1 MTYLTMRAQPSPWLH
16 AGVTDA
22 TTENRDDFQQTDDPT
37 LGLGSSRPGGFP
49 DFGFAPEAEDPTDPY
64 GAMISSL
71 RSFLDHVA
79 AAKADDITLT
89 KLAFDLAGWRDRL
102 ATVAVSERE
111 QVFAR
116 RFDLPGRGQTMSP
129 PFVVRDADAEHVTGT
144 VRYGRYFLGGNGAVH
159 GGAVTLLFD
168 EVFGRLANSHRTPSR
183 TAYLKTDYRAVTPV
197 GPELEVHV
205 WLDRIEGRKRFV
217 RGTLK
222 HGTVLCAEADA
233 LFVELLEGQP

>member
-1 MTYLTMRAQPSPWLH
+1 MT
-16 AGVTDA
+16 
-22 TTENRDDFQQTDDPT
+22 EFQQSDDPT
-37 LGLGSSRPGGFP
+37 LGLGATRPGGFP
-49 DFGFAPEAEDPTDPY
+49 DFGFTPENDDASDPY
-64 GAMISSL
+64 AAMISSL

-79 AAKADDITLT
+79 AADADDITLT
-89 KLAFDLAGWRDRL
+89 KLAFDLAGWRDKL
-102 ATVAVSERE
+102 AAVAVSERD

-129 PFVVRDADAEHVTGT
+129 AFVVRDADGDHVTGT

-183 TAYLKTDYRAVTPV
+183 TAYLRTDYRAVAPV
-197 GPELEVHV
+197 GAELEVHV

-217 RGTLK
+217 QGTLK
-222 HGTVLCAEADA
+222 HGEVVCAEAEG
-233 LFVELLEGQP
+233 LFVELREGQP

>member
-1 MTYLTMRAQPSPWLH
+1 MMRA
-16 AGVTDA
+16 VTD
-22 TTENRDDFQQTDDPT
+22 EHQEFQQSDDPT
-37 LGLGSSRPGGFP
+37 LGLGSTRPGGFP
-49 DFGFAPEAEDPTDPY
+49 DFGFTPEAEDPTDPY
-64 GAMISSL
+64 AAMIGSL

-79 AAKADDITLT
+79 AAKPDDLQLT

-102 ATVAVSERE
+102 AEVAVSERD
-111 QVFAR
+111 QIFAR

-129 PFVVRDADAEHVTGT
+129 AFVVRDADADHVTGT

-159 GGAVTLLFD
+159 GGAVSLLFD

-197 GPELEVHV
+197 GVQLEVHV

-222 HGTVLCAEADA
+222 NGDVLCAEADA
-233 LFVELLEGQP
+233 LFLELRAGQP

>member
-1 MTYLTMRAQPSPWLH
+1 M
-16 AGVTDA
+16 VTDA
-22 TTENRDDFQQTDDPT
+22 PADVPAHDQYLDEFQQSDDPT
-37 LGLGSSRPGGFP
+37 LGLGSARPGGFP
-49 DFGFAPEAEDPTDPY
+49 DVGFGAEVHDPTDPY
-64 GAMISSL
+64 AAMIGEL

-79 AAKADDITLT
+79 AADADDISLT
-89 KLAFDLAGWRDRL
+89 RLAFDLAAWRDKL
-102 ATVAVSERE
+102 ALVAVSERD
-111 QVFAR
+111 QIFAR

-129 PFVVRDADAEHVTGT
+129 AFVVRDADAEHVTGT

-205 WLDRIEGRKRFV
+205 WLERIEGRKRFV
-217 RGTLK
+217 RGTLT
-222 HGTVLCAEADA
+222 HGTLLCAEADA
-233 LFVELLEGQP
+233 LFVELREGQP

>member
-1 MTYLTMRAQPSPWLH
+1 MTEDHQ
-16 AGVTDA
+16 
-22 TTENRDDFQQTDDPT
+22 EFQQSDDPT
-37 LGLGSSRPGGFP
+37 LGLGSTRPGGFP
-49 DFGFAPEAEDPTDPY
+49 DFGFTPEFEDPTDPY

-79 AAKADDITLT
+79 AAKPDDLTLT
-89 KLAFDLAGWRDRL
+89 RLAFDLAGWRDRL
-102 ATVAVSERE
+102 AEVAVSERD

-129 PFVVRDADAEHVTGT
+129 PFVVRDADADQVTGT

-159 GGAVTLLFD
+159 GGAVSLLFD
-168 EVFGRLANSHRTPSR
+168 EVFGRLVNSHRSPSR

-197 GPELEVHV
+197 GVQLEVRV

-217 RGTLK
+217 RGELK
-222 HGTVLCAEADA
+222 DGPVLCAEAEG
-233 LFVELLEGQP
+233 LFVELLDGQP

>member
-1 MTYLTMRAQPSPWLH
+1 M
-16 AGVTDA
+16 VT
-22 TTENRDDFQQTDDPT
+22 EFQQSDDPT
-37 LGLGSSRPGGFP
+37 LGLGDSSPGGFP
-49 DFGFAPEAEDPTDPY
+49 DFGFTAESVDLSDPY
-64 GAMISSL
+64 AAMITSL

-79 AAKADDITLT
+79 AAKADDIALT
-89 KLAFDLAGWRDRL
+89 KLALDLDAWRGKL
-102 ATVAVSERE
+102 APAAVSERE

-129 PFVVRDADAEHVTGT
+129 PFVVRDADSERVTGT

-183 TAYLKTDYRAVTPV
+183 TAYLKTDYLAVTPV
-197 GPELEVHV
+197 GVEIEVHV

-222 HGTVLCAEADA
+222 HGQVVCAEAEG
-233 LFVELLEGQP
+233 LFVELLDGQP